1 MEASRLRQ
9 IKDGREFI
17 RFFPKAELENTTVIK
32 NADLEDTMTNIPK
45 VVERYGYQSRM
56 IAEYL
61 KRNTVYE
68 TCKNIWHWVYNH
80 IAYRKDETGYEQLRT
95 PARTFHDRKKGVDC
109 DCYSIFISCILHHLD
124 IPHILRITKYKENHF
139 QHIYPVVIYEGKEII
154 MDCVVDA
161 FDYEVPYSDNKDYP
175 MELQVLSGL
184 DDQYRDPLGELGKLV
199 KKKFAPGAKPAAAKK
214 VLPAKKAAK
223 KEAKA
228 AKKAAAPADKK
239 QKGKFLNKFNKI
251 NPSTVMLRNGILA
264 SMKLNIGQVAGRLRW
279 SYLTN
284 EQAAQ
289 KSIDPGK
296 FVQLV
301 NVRRRLEDLFFK
313 AGGKPE
319 NLKEAILKGK
329 GNVDNAVNGLG
340 YVDSEMNY
348 LNEYYSLPELLGHDL
363 YYTENIQGMEGF
375 QGFGSLGEPVTLAT
389 IAAAAGVIAGIA
401 GALKQIGDIFTKG
414 GSDDF
419 SPERIAQAE
428 QENPAPV
435 LPTPALP
442 APTPPPNT
450 DMAVLAPRPQNDA
463 PAYVPPAPAYS
474 PPAPYVPPDTYTPPA
489 KTDEKTFETETNE
502 DFSFNDDTKKESKD
516 KKDDDDKDKGFW
528 AKNKGWLIPAS
539 IGGLG
544 LIAIIFAATH
554 KPPRYNNPPPPNKPL
569 SGAPKKR
576 KRQPRKAKKKNKR
589 LTAKA
594 LL

>member
-1 MEASRLRQ
+1 MEAARLRK
-9 IKDGREFI
+9 IKDGSEFI
-17 RFFPKAELENTTVIK
+17 RLFPKAELGNTTVIK
-32 NADLEDTMTNIPK
+32 NADLEDTMTSIPK
-45 VVERYGYQSRM
+45 VVKRYGHQAKM
-56 IAEYL
+56 IADYL
-61 KRNTVYE
+61 NRSNVYE
-68 TCKNIWHWVYNH
+68 TCKTIWHWVYNH

-109 DCYSIFISCILHHLD
+109 DCYSIFISCILHHLN

-139 QHIYPVVIYEGKEII
+139 QHIYPVVIHEGKEII

-161 FDYEVPYSDNKDYP
+161 FDFEVPYSDNKDYP

-184 DDQYRDPLGELGKLV
+184 EDQYRDPLGELGKLI

-214 VLPAKKAAK
+214 ALPAKKVAK

-251 NPSTVMLRNGILA
+251 NPTTVMLRNGILA

-289 KSIDPGK
+289 RNIDPSK
-296 FVQLV
+296 FAKLF
-301 NVRRRLEDLFFK
+301 NVRKRLEDLFFK
-313 AGGKPE
+313 SGGKPE

-340 YVDSEMNY
+340 YVDSEAGY
-348 LNEYYSLPELLGHDL
+348 LNEYYSLPELLGHEM
-363 YYTENIQGMEGF
+363 YYSENVQGMEGF
-375 QGFGSLGEPVTLAT
+375 QGFGELGEPVTMAT
-389 IAAAAGVIAGIA
+389 ITAAAGVIAGIA
-401 GALKQIGDIFTKG
+401 GLLKQIGDIFTKG

-419 SPERIAQAE
+419 SPEKIAQAE

-442 APTPPPNT
+442 APIPPPIT
-450 DMAVLAPRPQNDA
+450 DMAVLAPKPQNDA
-463 PAYVPPAPAYS
+463 LPYVPPTPTYS
-474 PPAPYVPPDTYTPPA
+474 PPAPYTPPDNYIPPA
-489 KTDEKTFETETNE
+489 KPEEKTLETEKSD
-502 DFSFNDDTKKESKD
+502 DFPFSDDTKKEGND
-516 KKDDDDKDKGFW
+516 NKDDDDKDKGFW
-528 AKNKGWLIPAS
+528 AKNKGWLIPAG
-539 IGGLG
+539 IGGIG

-554 KPPRYNNPPPPNKPL
+554 KPHRSNPPPSNKPL
-569 SGAPKKR
+569 SGVPKT
-576 KRQPRKAKKKNKR
+576 KKKQRKKPNKKFKQ